1 MTSDD
6 HQDAH
11 NARLIE
17 TFRRWNEEAAKHG
30 VVDRT
35 LWSLISQEEV
45 KRMNRVWIVLALAAV
60 TFAEGFLGAVVAG
73 GLTDLSVSTLQA
85 AAVGAGG
92 AALSVIVNGLG
103 RLHAYLAARNA

>member
-1 MTSDD
+1 VTSDD

-17 TFRRWNEEAAKHG
+17 TFRRWDEEAAKHSTA
-30 VVDRT
+30 DRT
-35 LWSLISQEEV
+35 LWSLISRKEV